1 VEAKMILGEFV
12 DGKIVVPVIFCLDI
26 STDLTISFVLDTGFN
41 NCLALPPS
49 AVAALNLQFYSMMT
63 IRLADG
69 SQSLIQ
75 TYTAK
80 IRWGG
85 REELVMVLATGT
97 KPLLGTLLMQG
108 FRLTA
113 EFVRSGTVSIEKI

>member
-80 IRWGG
+80 VRWDG

>member
-80 IRWGG
+80 VRWNG

-108 FRLTA
+108 FRLTT
-113 EFVRSGTVSIEKI
+113 EFVRSGNVSIEKI

>member
-1 VEAKMILGEFV
+1 MILGEFV
-12 DGKIVVPVIFCLDI
+12 DGKIIVPVIFCLDI
-26 STDLTISFVLDTGFN
+26 STDLIIGFVLDTGFN

-80 IRWGG
+80 VRWDG
-85 REELVMVLATGT
+85 REEWVVVLATGT

>member
-41 NCLALPPS
+41 NCLALLPS

>member
-80 IRWGG
+80 VRWDD

-113 EFVRSGTVSIEKI
+113 EFVRSGTVSVEKI